1 MEVADISKNKRF
13 VGKLLCV
20 GLGLW
25 LIFPLT
31 ISAQEQ
37 KNHTINVILETIFE
51 DGEKAVEQ
59 RVEEVMAM
67 EDFWAKYH
75 AWQLVDMSQ
84 NQVKFRSQVE
94 TISPLMTLSGYST
107 IAP

>member
-1 MEVADISKNKRF
+1 M
-13 VGKLLCV
+13 
-20 GLGLW
+20 
-25 LIFPLT
+25 T
-31 ISAQEQ
+31 ISAQET
-37 KNHTINVILETIFE
+37 KVHTIDVTLETIFE

-67 EDFWAKYH
+67 EDFWAKYQ

-84 NQVKFRSQVE
+84 EQVKFRSQVE
-94 TISPLMTLSGYST
+94 EVSPLVTLSGYST